1 MKAYTFF
8 ESDYTLICTYE
19 YEPPLSADDVN
30 PAWEGCVTITGISI
44 NGSPNDAYDLINPR
58 IIQRMESEILE
69 SLQWNT
75 LLN

>member
-1 MKAYTFF
+1 MSTYKTDWC
-8 ESDYTLICTYE
+8 DYTLICTYE

-58 IIQRMESEILE
+58 IIQAIESDILE
-69 SLQWNT
+69 ALQ
-75 LLN
+75 